1 VRTGLIILDMLDDF
15 VDGVLANP
23 AAKQILDPIA
33 RLAEEARRR
42 DDWVVIYA
50 NDAHQ
55 PGDFEFR
62 VFGEH
67 ALAGSPGARVVT
79 QLKPAP
85 ADLVVPKRSYSAF
98 ADTDLDMTCRVQ
110 AIRRLVLVGQHTD
123 CCCRHTAY
131 DAFRRGI
138 DVTVVHDATCVYESA
153 APGAPEQRQRGALD
167 YLRDFY
173 AAEVVDT
180 STLLQR

>member
-1 VRTGLIILDMLDDF
+1 M
-15 VDGVLANP
+15 
-23 AAKQILDPIA
+23 
-33 RLAEEARRR
+33 
-42 DDWVVIYA
+42 
-50 NDAHQ
+50 
-55 PGDFEFR
+55 
-62 VFGEH
+62 
-67 ALAGSPGARVVT
+67 
-79 QLKPAP
+79 
-85 ADLVVPKRSYSAF
+85 PKRSYSAF

-110 AIRRLVLVGQHTD
+110 AIRRLVLVGQPAD

-138 DVTVVHDATCVYESA
+138 EVTVVRDATCVYESA